1 MIGYK
6 LFWLVAVYWYSYST
20 LKKSNGDFRCYGHR
34 TTQMVNL
41 YIQKVS
47 ALTLYV
53 NFVFSSVSSSCFCCP
68 EYQCICIYNV
78 ALVRCLRTNEFCKI
92 KTHMPSLRCGQ
103 PQQNIRWDSFLSR
116 LTGNATS
123 TFVISLCYNIFSLF
137 DVLLNT
143 SKQTSYTYSIVH
155 LVNKNCVFQW
165 HTAKETS
172 CHKTIAVTSSFFPG
186 ESSRDPTKA
195 SFFFFL
201 LTNKTGWKPH
211 GCVFLSQNRPSI
223 KMSFLVFRHELYPCC
238 FGLTQQWARYWVN
251 IHIPSF
257 EYSRTAPLPH

>member
-201 LTNKTGWKPH
+201 THKQNWLKTTRLCLPIPKSTLNKN
-211 GCVFLSQNRPSI
+211 VLSGLQTRAVSLLLWFDSAVSKI
-223 KMSFLVFRHELYPCC
+223 LGKYTYP
-238 FGLTQQWARYWVN
+238 FIWVQ
-251 IHIPSF
+251 
-257 EYSRTAPLPH
+257 